1 MRNTKSYESPFCTR
15 YASEEMQYV
24 FSADKKFST
33 WRRLWV
39 ALARAEMNLGLPV
52 TKEQVEELEANID
65 NIDYDVAEAREKVVR
80 HDVMSHV
87 YAYGQVCPHA
97 KGIIH
102 LGATSCYVGDNT
114 DIIIMRDALEI
125 VRRKM
130 INVLSNLSKFAMQ
143 YKDMPALAYPHLQP
157 AQLTTVGKRAT
168 LWMNELRMDFEELE
182 YRIAN
187 LRLLGSKGTTGTQAS
202 FMELFKGDADKIR
215 AVDASIAKEM
225 GFDPKAV
232 VPVSGQTY
240 SRKVDAFILN
250 ALAGIGQSCMK
261 FATDLRLL
269 ANFKEMEEPFEKN
282 QIGSSA
288 MPYKR
293 NPMRC
298 ERICALARYLMVDV
312 LNPSFTTGTQ
322 WFERTLDDS
331 ANKRVAMAEGFLAT
345 DAILNIML
353 NVTDGLVVYPKV
365 VRSRLM
371 AELPFMASENIM
383 MQAVEKGGNRQELH
397 ERLRQHAI
405 AAGKQVKEEG
415 LPNDMVD
422 RIAADP
428 AFGLTREEIVAGLVP
443 ENFVGR
449 APQQVEEFIANVLQ
463 PIFDAD
469 PEDVEQHASLS
480 V

>member
-1 MRNTKSYESPFCTR
+1 MDLDDL
-15 YASEEMQYV
+15 Q
-24 FSADKKFST
+24 
-33 WRRLWV
+33 
-39 ALARAEMNLGLPV
+39 
-52 TKEQVEELEANID
+52 
-65 NIDYDVAEAREKVVR
+65 
-80 HDVMSHV
+80 
-87 YAYGQVCPHA
+87 
-97 KGIIH
+97 H
-102 LGATSCYVGDNT
+102 LLDT
-114 DIIIMRDALEI
+114 M
-125 VRRKM
+125 K
-130 INVLSNLSKFAMQ
+130 
-143 YKDMPALAYPHLQP
+143 
-157 AQLTTVGKRAT
+157 
-168 LWMNELRMDFEELE
+168 
-182 YRIAN
+182 
-187 LRLLGSKGTTGTQAS
+187 LLGSKGTTGTQAS

-225 GFDPKAV
+225 GFAPEAV
-232 VPVSGQTY
+232 IPVSGQTY

-298 ERICALARYLMVDV
+298 ERICALSRYLMVDV

-331 ANKRVAMAEGFLAT
+331 ANKRVAMAEGFLAA

-353 NVTDGLVVYPKV
+353 NVTDGIVVYPKV

-422 RIAADP
+422 RVAADP
-428 AFGLTREEIVAGLVP
+428 AFGLTKEEIVAGLVP

-463 PIFDAD
+463 PIFDANPRCCGTARFSERLRVWPGSFLLGHGSGHSIARPTACGSRVPPQRTVLGETPGPLNCKIYRCAPPLGRAQLCYNRKRRTYATRQISGRDGAMHPERGKD
-469 PEDVEQHASLS
+469 PVEQGTGDGERRGVQKGGHPAQGRGQRGGGRCAACLPA
-480 V
+480 VRLPDAQQA